1 MSRLLTLFLLYKAG
15 YLVGEYIRME
25 MLIEKTKETYYEALQ
40 ESGISKN
47 AGCARRS
54 AKKAVSAQKGFRSF
68 EGIKTLRLQILVIHT
83 KAQSRIFNAKHEKTG
98 TRMRILDS

>member
-1 MSRLLTLFLLYKAG
+1 
-15 YLVGEYIRME
+15 ME

-68 EGIKTLRLQILVIHT
+68 EGIKTLRLQILAIKLENV
-83 KAQSRIFNAKHEKTG
+83 NG
-98 TRMRILDS
+98 GILIYEGNWDSQKN